1 MGDCKKTLN
10 QDKTDDVVIDNA
22 GYDPHQWRQLLGP
35 KHWGAW
41 AVLGLLFLLAM
52 IPNRIRDGIAW
63 LLSWPASMIS
73 MRFRDVTMASLNT
86 AFYGRP
92 QAEIRQLYRRMLMH
106 AIISGFSYGE
116 GMFLSR
122 ALLQR
127 RWVVTNPDVLCE
139 AVENTRPI
147 IFCVPHTFAIDRS
160 GLYLSC
166 NGLPMFAVVNEQ
178 KNPVF
183 NWFLNRQRIR
193 FGGTIHTRSAG
204 FRSIVRAL
212 KNGRNC
218 YFLCDEDLGPEH
230 TTTFVNFFG
239 TPKSMVGS
247 LPKLARMTKS
257 QVLVLN
263 TFYDIKTASYVLEFN
278 RVDLE
283 QGESNEDYLQRV
295 SAALEAGISRHPEQY
310 MWFLRVFKTVPD
322 PRYFSDSYINCNKV
336 KFDYEPDYEHRRV
349 PYTTQVAVHTGW
361 QPVVVDYEPIMKARL
376 EAEAK
381 AEAKAKAKGQG
392 AQSDDKGKADA
403 HAESNGK
410 AGAHAESN
418 VGAGDPA
425 ESNGK
430 ADTHA
435 DAGAAAQAAPSAA
448 HIPEAYLASAAD
460 CGSEDGAC
468 AGQAEK

>member
-376 EAEAK
+376 EA
-381 AEAKAKAKGQG
+381 KAKGLG

-418 VGAGDPA
+418 GGAGDPA

-430 ADTHA
+430 ADAHDDA

-448 HIPEAYLASAAD
+448 HIPEASLASAAD

>member
-35 KHWGAW
+35 KHWGSW

-116 GMFLSR
+116 GMFLPR

-127 RWVVTNPDVLCE
+127 RWVVTNHDVLCE

-381 AEAKAKAKGQG
+381 AKAEGQG
-392 AQSDDKGKADA
+392 AQSDDKGKPDA

-410 AGAHAESN
+410 ADAH
-418 VGAGDPA
+418 D
-425 ESNGK
+425 
-430 ADTHA
+430 DA

-448 HIPEAYLASAAD
+448 HIPEASLASAAD
-460 CGSEDGAC
+460 SGSAEGAC

>member
-193 FGGTIHTRSAG
+193 FGGTIHTRSSG

-361 QPVVVDYEPIMKARL
+361 QPIVVDYEPIMKARL
-376 EAEAK
+376 EAEA
-381 AEAKAKAKGQG
+381 EAQAKGPG

-410 AGAHAESN
+410 ADAHAESN
-418 VGAGDPA
+418 GGAGDPA

-448 HIPEAYLASAAD
+448 HIPEASLASAAD
-460 CGSEDGAC
+460 CVSEDCAC

>member
-381 AEAKAKAKGQG
+381 AKGQG

-418 VGAGDPA
+418 GGAGDPA

-430 ADTHA
+430 ADAHDDA
-435 DAGAAAQAAPSAA
+435 DAGAAAQAATSAA
-448 HIPEAYLASAAD
+448 NIQEASLASAAD
-460 CGSEDGAC
+460 CVSEDGAC

>member
-116 GMFLSR
+116 GMFLPR

-381 AEAKAKAKGQG
+381 AKGLG

-418 VGAGDPA
+418 GGAGDPA

>member
-35 KHWGAW
+35 KHWGSW

-381 AEAKAKAKGQG
+381 AKAEGQG
-392 AQSDDKGKADA
+392 AQSDDKGKPDA

-410 AGAHAESN
+410 
-418 VGAGDPA
+418 AGDPA

-448 HIPEAYLASAAD
+448 HIPEASLASAPD
-460 CGSEDGAC
+460 SGSAEGAY

>member
-381 AEAKAKAKGQG
+381 AKGQG
-392 AQSDDKGKADA
+392 AQSDDKGKPDA

-410 AGAHAESN
+410 ADAHAESN
-418 VGAGDPA
+418 GGAGDPA

-448 HIPEAYLASAAD
+448 HIPEDSLASAAD
-460 CGSEDGAC
+460 CGSEEGAC